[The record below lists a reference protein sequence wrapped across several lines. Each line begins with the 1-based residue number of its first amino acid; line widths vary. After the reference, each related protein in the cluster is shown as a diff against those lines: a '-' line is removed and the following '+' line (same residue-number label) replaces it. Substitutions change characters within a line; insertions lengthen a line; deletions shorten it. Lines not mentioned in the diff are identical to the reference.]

1 MTDIHVVPKGR
12 SNRWL
17 WIIAVLIVVGLLAW
31 LMGRSSGTRTTTR
44 RVPPGLYAAQAGST
58 HGHTGV
64 GRFSG
69 RGLAIA

>member
-17 WIIAVLIVVGLLAW
+17 WVIAVLVVVGLLAW

-44 RVPPGLYAAQAGST
+44 RVPPGLYAAQAGSR
-58 HGHTGV
+58 HGPTGV
-64 GRFSG
+64 GRFSDF
-69 RGLAIA
+69 AIA